1 MTTLTNAK
9 TCSVASIAPTF
20 WSVPNSVSHT
30 ASPWC
35 NSVARIVRVA
45 SLAVLASTSSKVD
58 DDDDVDVPPCNL
70 SDLATSAIFINRA
83 TSSSF
88 INRPRT
94 NESHAGSRASARSI
108 DVAVVAVMD
117 GWVESQTEDLKTSNR
132 TTRHD
137 YDDDI
142 DSDTDP
148 VSTSASAFSDG
159 DSDDNSP
166 RVR

>member
-1 MTTLTNAK
+1 
-9 TCSVASIAPTF
+9 
-20 WSVPNSVSHT
+20 
-30 ASPWC
+30 
-35 NSVARIVRVA
+35 
-45 SLAVLASTSSKVD
+45 
-58 DDDDVDVPPCNL
+58 
-70 SDLATSAIFINRA
+70 
-83 TSSSF
+83 
-88 INRPRT
+88 
-94 NESHAGSRASARSI
+94 
-108 DVAVVAVMD
+108 MD